1 LRIALHVP
9 RPDFLQPGFSGDH
22 FILPAIRSGLAERG
36 HEVEVVSYLDAREVG
51 RGNIP
56 VRRVLREAVCVRQRM
71 RRLRPDAW
79 LVYTPSVTYP
89 DLFGWWQR
97 PRRYVLYA
105 ADKGRP
111 ERLPRRLRPFFRAA
125 HRRSLLTADVV
136 GVYRPR
142 SAARLES
149 VGVAPD
155 RIAVLP
161 PMVAMPTVE
170 ISQEDARRSLDLP
183 LDVPVVVCVS
193 RFSGAKGDG
202 RPGKT
207 QGVLELIRS
216 MPDVPQEALCVI
228 VGDGE
233 GRPEVEAERA
243 RLGLRERVRLT
254 GAVPNRD
261 VHTYYAAADVFAYP
275 YDLDRPWLSG
285 LEAQASRR
293 PVVTMRTGS
302 AEATVDDG
310 RTGLL
315 AANGDE
321 FRARLAELLGNRE
334 RCRAMGQAAREYVAR
349 HHSLE
354 VRVRQLEEFLT
365 GPVSGSN
372 ARAQ

>member
-22 FILPAIRSGLAERG
+22 FILPAIRSGLTERG
-36 HEVEVVSYLDAREVG
+36 HEVQVVSYLDAREVG
-51 RGNIP
+51 RGRTPARHLISEAVR
-56 VRRVLREAVCVRQRM
+56 VRRRM
-71 RRLRPDAW
+71 RRFRPDAW

-89 DLFGWWQR
+89 DVFGWWQR
-97 PRRYVLYA
+97 PRRYVLFA

-111 ERLPRRLRPFFRAA
+111 ERLPRRLRPFFSVS
-125 HRRSLLTADVV
+125 HRRSLLTADAV

-149 VGVAPD
+149 MGVAPE
-155 RIAVLP
+155 RIVVLP
-161 PMVAMPTVE
+161 PMVAMPAVQM
-170 ISQEDARRSLDLP
+170 SQEDARRSLDLP

-193 RFSGAKGDG
+193 RFTGPKGDG

-207 QGVLELIRS
+207 EGVLELVRS
-216 MPDVPQEALCVI
+216 IPEVPSNALCVI

-233 GRPEVEAERA
+233 GRAEVDAERA
-243 RLGLRERVRLT
+243 RLGLAERVRLT
-254 GAVPNRD
+254 GAVPNSD
-261 VHTYYAAADVFAYP
+261 VHTYYAASDVFAYP

-285 LEAQASRR
+285 LEAQASGR

-302 AEATVDDG
+302 AEATVDHG

-315 AANGDE
+315 AEDFEE
-321 FRARLAELLGNRE
+321 FRARLAELLGDRA
-334 RCRAMGQAAREYVAR
+334 RCESMGRAAREYVDK

-354 VRVRQLEEFLT
+354 VRVRQLESMLAGQDEVT
-365 GPVSGSN
+365 
-372 ARAQ
+372 

>member
-1 LRIALHVP
+1 VKIALNVP

-22 FILPAIRSGLAERG
+22 FILPAIRSGLEERG
-36 HEVEVVSYLDAREVG
+36 HEVEIVSYLDAREAG
-51 RGNIP
+51 RGNVPARRILSEA
-56 VRRVLREAVCVRQRM
+56 RRVRERM
-71 RRLRPDAW
+71 RHFRPDAW

-149 VGVAPD
+149 VGVEPD

-161 PMVAMPTVE
+161 PMVAMPAGE
-170 ISQEDARRSLDLP
+170 ISQKQARRSLDLP
-183 LDVPVVVCVS
+183 LDAPVVVCVS
-193 RFSGAKGDG
+193 RFSGPKGDG

-207 QGVLELIRS
+207 QGVLDLIRS
-216 MPDVPQEALCVI
+216 LPHVPHEALCVI
-228 VGDGE
+228 VGDGL
-233 GRPEVEAERA
+233 GRPEIEAERG
-243 RLGLRERVRLT
+243 RLGLGERVRLT
-254 GAVPNRD
+254 GAVPNSD
-261 VHTYYAAADVFAYP
+261 IHTYYAAADVFAYP

-285 LEAQASRR
+285 LEAQASGR

-315 AANGDE
+315 AADVDE
-321 FRARLAELLGNRE
+321 FRVRLRELLSDRAQ
-334 RCRAMGQAAREYVAR
+334 CDAMGRAAREYVER
-349 HHSLE
+349 THSTG
-354 VRVRQLEEFLT
+354 VRIQQLEDALV
-365 GPVSGSN
+365 GP
-372 ARAQ
+372 QHD

>member
-1 LRIALHVP
+1 VRIALNVP
-9 RPDFLQPGFSGDH
+9 RPGFLQPGFSGDH
-22 FILPAIRSGLAERG
+22 FILPAIRSGLTERG
-36 HEVEVVSYLDAREVG
+36 HQVEVVSYLDAREAG
-51 RGNIP
+51 RGNVPARRILIEALR
-56 VRRVLREAVCVRQRM
+56 VRRRM
-71 RRLRPDAW
+71 GRFRPDAW

-111 ERLPRRLRPFFRAA
+111 ERLPRRLRPFFSAA
-125 HRRSLLTADVV
+125 HRRSLFTADVV

-142 SAARLES
+142 SAQRLES

-161 PMVAMPTVE
+161 PMVSMPTVE
-170 ISQEDARRSLDLP
+170 ISREDARRSLDLP

-193 RFSGAKGDG
+193 RFSGPKGDG

-207 QGVLELIRS
+207 AGVLELIRS
-216 MPDVPQEALCVI
+216 MAQVPHDALCVI

-233 GRPEVEAERA
+233 GRADVEAERA

-261 VHTYYAAADVFAYP
+261 VHTYYAASDVFAYP

-285 LEAQASRR
+285 LEAQASGR

-321 FRARLAELLGNRE
+321 FRTRLSELLGNRE
-334 RCRAMGQAAREYVAR
+334 RCQAMGQAAREYVAG

-354 VRVRQLEEFLT
+354 VRIGQLEDALLGRE
-365 GPVSGSN
+365 SD
-372 ARAQ
+372 

>member
-36 HEVEVVSYLDAREVG
+36 HDVQVVSYLDAREVG
-51 RGNIP
+51 RGRIP
-56 VRRVLREAVCVRQRM
+56 ARRVVSEAVRVRRRM
-71 RRLRPDAW
+71 GRFRPDAW

-105 ADKGRP
+105 ADQGRP
-111 ERLPRRLRPFFRAA
+111 ERLPRRLRPFFREA
-125 HRRSLLTADVV
+125 HRRSLLTADAV

-149 VGVAPD
+149 MGVAPE

-161 PMVAMPTVE
+161 PMVAMPKVE
-170 ISQEDARRSLDLP
+170 ISQEEARRSLDLP
-183 LDVPVVVCVS
+183 LDVPVAVCVS
-193 RFSGAKGDG
+193 RFSGRKGDG

-207 QGVLELIRS
+207 AGVLELIRS
-216 MPDVPQEALCVI
+216 MAAAPEHALCVV

-233 GRPEVEAERA
+233 GRTEVEAERA
-243 RLGLRERVRLT
+243 RLGLEQRVRLM
-254 GAVPNRD
+254 GAVPNSDIHR
-261 VHTYYAAADVFAYP
+261 YYAASDVFAYP

-285 LEAQASRR
+285 LEAQASAR

-302 AEATVDDG
+302 AEATVQDG

-315 AANGDE
+315 AADTGE
-321 FRARLAELLGNRE
+321 FRAQLAELLGNRALCE
-334 RCRAMGQAAREYVAR
+334 EMGQEAREYVAR

-354 VRVRQLEEFLT
+354 VRVRQLESLLE
-365 GPVSGSN
+365 GPSES
-372 ARAQ
+372 

>member
-1 LRIALHVP
+1 VTLRIALHVP

-22 FILPAIRSGLAERG
+22 FILPAIRSGLTERG
-36 HEVEVVSYLDAREVG
+36 HEVEVVSKLDAREAG

-56 VRRVLREAVCVRQRM
+56 ARRILSEALRVRQRM
-71 RRLRPDAW
+71 RRFRPDAW
-79 LVYTPSVTYP
+79 LVYTPSVTDP
-89 DLFGWWQR
+89 DLFGWWQQ
-97 PRRYVLYA
+97 PGRYVLYA

-111 ERLPRRLRPFFRAA
+111 ERLPRRLRPFFREA
-125 HRRSLLTADVV
+125 HRRSLLTADAV

-149 VGVAPD
+149 MGVAPE

-170 ISQEDARRSLDLP
+170 MTQEEARRSLDLP

-193 RFSGAKGDG
+193 RFSGPKGDG

-207 QGVLELIRS
+207 AGVLELMRS
-216 MPDVPQEALCVI
+216 MPHIREPALCVI

-233 GRPEVEAERA
+233 GRPEVEAERQ
-243 RLGLRERVRLT
+243 RLGLGERVLLM
-254 GAVPNRD
+254 GAVPNHEIHR
-261 VHTYYAAADVFAYP
+261 HYAAADVFAYP

-285 LEAQASRR
+285 LEAQASGR
-293 PVVTMRTGS
+293 PVLTMRTGS

-315 AANGDE
+315 VADVEE
-321 FRARLAELLGNRE
+321 FRARLAELLRNRE
-334 RCRAMGQAAREYVAR
+334 RCMVMGSAARDYVAR
-349 HHSLE
+349 HHSLDI
-354 VRVRQLEEFLT
+354 RIRQLESLLDGRQE
-365 GPVSGSN
+365 P
-372 ARAQ
+372 